1 MGKIQSLLQ
10 ITMRKTKEY
19 LHSLLMDIVYKLTEE
34 YNWKWLD
41 VLIDVLCNLEVNIR
55 LMRNR
60 DLYDNLRFGDVG
72 TSTCASWNQTQIP
85 QDSLYCQGCP
95 FHTISEIATLFYG
108 DQMSGYCYY
117 LNQGDFS
124 FGHST
129 NLLWDGCKECGIN
142 EDEL

>member
-1 MGKIQSLLQ
+1 
-10 ITMRKTKEY
+10 MRKTKEY

-41 VLIDVLCNLEVNIR
+41 VLIDALCNLEVNFR

-72 TSTCASWNQTQIP
+72 TSACNSWNQTQIP
-85 QDSLYCQGCP
+85 QDS
-95 FHTISEIATLFYG
+95 LFYG